1 MQGSRKTKKRSRKLL
16 KWIQRYGGYWYL
28 ICTPGDSHMNMVV
41 AKNIIK
47 SLAKYGLY
55 EIFISG
61 KRFQLA
67 EIPLSEKKYAS
78 ATEKL
83 REEMWTLGDQ
93 LFTDVLVQY
102 LIQKAEEN
110 VLFGFQ
116 VLKKHKSLQKC
127 VNYIMEQ
134 AYQIA
139 KKEHEKKFGGKQ
151 NTNHRPGGQ
160 KQAVGMGIAETQVYQ
175 WAEEYYALDDE
186 VKEAKEQAA
195 ERKKRLKPLKKKAE
209 RSQKAAETKPSAIG
223 VSKGTTDT
231 SAKESKEGPKAPE
244 APDKDKKNKE
254 EIVDNGEVKQMSM
267 FDLLAG

>member
-1 MQGSRKTKKRSRKLL
+1 MQRSRKTKKRSRKLL

-102 LIQKAEEN
+102 LIQKAEKN

-139 KKEHEKKFGGKQ
+139 EKEHEKKFGGKQ
-151 NTNHRPGGQ
+151 NTNHRLGGQ

-244 APDKDKKNKE
+244 APDKGKR
-254 EIVDNGEVKQMSM
+254 
-267 FDLLAG
+267 